1 MQISDDQGKSWRS
14 VEVPESRG
22 RVHANVIET
31 EPGKLVA
38 LFRSRFA
45 DNIYRSVSLDNGDT
59 WSVPV
64 RTELPNNN
72 SSISAIRL
80 QSGAIAL
87 VYNPVRFN
95 DDITRTVW
103 PAQRC
108 PVTVAISEDEGIT
121 WPYRRVVEPG
131 EGFTGPWNDINNR
144 RYEYPV
150 MIQGKDGMIH
160 IAYSWG
166 SRRCVKYV
174 CFNEAWVRGKKKEW
188 GAENNPTL
196 PCQRG

>member
-1 MQISDDQGKSWRS
+1 MFSRPGSFCRQKIQVLSSGRWIFGNWICFPDETRNGSDITVMQISDDQGKSWRS

-87 VYNPVRFN
+87 VYNPVR
-95 DDITRTVW
+95 DGGLWCGSGYGDRSGSGS
-103 PAQRC
+103 PAFPPGDPASYC
-108 PVTVAISEDEGIT
+108 PDE
-121 WPYRRVVEPG
+121 
-131 EGFTGPWNDINNR
+131 
-144 RYEYPV
+144 
-150 MIQGKDGMIH
+150 
-160 IAYSWG
+160 
-166 SRRCVKYV
+166 C
-174 CFNEAWVRGKKKEW
+174 
-188 GAENNPTL
+188 
-196 PCQRG
+196 